1 MDHPR
6 QETPQEKGGQVIEFT
21 RAYIVNGQAVATL
34 EEAQRIAILA
44 LLPTV
49 HNSAWSNEHVAAA
62 IVANKDA
69 ILNILTT
76 GTTSRPKARKAN
88 GAVRQKK
95 PKLAYTDESVALKN
109 TCAVI
114 AEEAAK

>member
-1 MDHPR
+1 M
-6 QETPQEKGGQVIEFT
+6 IEFT
-21 RAYIVNGQAVATL
+21 RAYIVNGQAYTTIA
-34 EEAQRIAILA
+34 EAQEAAILD
-44 LLPTV
+44 LLIDADQGPTGE
-49 HNSAWSNEHVAAA
+49 NSWTREEIARMVVEL
-62 IVANKDA
+62 KDK

-76 GTTSRPKARKAN
+76 NDTSRPKARKAN